1 MNKVTKMFSTKQGV
15 VTLSTPFFTLM
26 HEQQQVEATYKPN
39 NYNGWGMCKTYNS
52 IEVSNFI
59 QADAELFAT
68 TADSKL
74 RLQGYAA

>member
-1 MNKVTKMFSTKQGV
+1 MNEPAKVFSTLRGV

-39 NYNGWGMCKTYNS
+39 NYSGWGMCKTYNA
-52 IEVSNFI
+52 IEVTEFT
-59 QADAELFAT
+59 QADAELFAC

-74 RLQGYAA
+74 RIQGRAS

>member
-26 HEQQQVEATYKPN
+26 HEQQQVEATYKPK
-39 NYNGWGMCKTYNS
+39 NYNGWGMCKTFNAS
-52 IEVSNFI
+52 EVSNFT

>member
-1 MNKVTKMFSTKQGV
+1 MNKVTKTFGTKQGV

-39 NYNGWGMCKTYNS
+39 NYSGWGMCKTYNA
-52 IEVSNFI
+52 IEVTEFT
-59 QADAELFAT
+59 QADAELFAS

-74 RLQGYAA
+74 RIQGQAA

>member
-1 MNKVTKMFSTKQGV
+1 MNKVTKTFSTKQGV
-15 VTLSTPFFTLM
+15 VTISVPFFTLM

-39 NYNGWGMCKTYNS
+39 NYNGWGMCKTFNA
-52 IEVSNFI
+52 IEVSNFT

>member
-1 MNKVTKMFSTKQGV
+1 MNKVTKTFSTKQGV
-15 VTLSTPFFTLM
+15 VTISDPFFTLM
-26 HEQQQVEATYKPN
+26 AEQPQIEVTYKPN
-39 NYNGWGMCKTYNS
+39 NYSGWGMCKTYNS
-52 IEVSNFI
+52 IEVSDFT

>member
-1 MNKVTKMFSTKQGV
+1 MNKVTKTFSTKQGV
-15 VTLSTPFFTLM
+15 VTLSDQYFTLM

-39 NYNGWGMCKTYNS
+39 NYNGWGMCKTFNAS
-52 IEVSNFI
+52 EVSNFT

>member
-1 MNKVTKMFSTKQGV
+1 MNKPAKVFSTLQGV

-39 NYNGWGMCKTYNS
+39 NYSGWGMCKTFNA
-52 IEVSNFI
+52 IEVTNFS
-59 QADAELFAT
+59 QADAELFAS

-74 RLQGYAA
+74 RIQGLSG

>member
-1 MNKVTKMFSTKQGV
+1 MVKITKTFSTKQGV

-26 HEQQQVEATYKPN
+26 HDQQQIEVTYKPD
-39 NYNGWGMCKTYNS
+39 NYNGWGMCKTCNA
-52 IEVSNFI
+52 IEVTDFT
-59 QADAELFAT
+59 QADAELFAI